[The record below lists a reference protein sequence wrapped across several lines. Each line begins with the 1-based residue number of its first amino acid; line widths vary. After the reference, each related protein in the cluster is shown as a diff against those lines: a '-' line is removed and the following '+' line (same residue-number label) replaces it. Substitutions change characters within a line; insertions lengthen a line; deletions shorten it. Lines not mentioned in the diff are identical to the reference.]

1 MSPFH
6 RASRHATTGFARP
19 ASGIPDTARIVYD
32 REMFARDRLTPG
44 LLAVLS
50 FLAAVGPFATDMY
63 LASFTSIATDL
74 GAIPSS
80 VQLTLTAFLI
90 GMGTGQLLLGPL
102 SDQCGRRPV
111 LVIALGVFAAS
122 SIAMVFSP
130 NIGIFIALRAVQG
143 MSGAAGV
150 VVSRAIAVDLTKGAD
165 AIRAISL
172 IAMFVGLGPLLAPP
186 IGGAILTLGDW
197 RAVLATLAAIATA
210 MFALALILVPESLP
224 RDRRASS
231 GVRTAMHN
239 FGRLLGDPRFLLLT
253 CVFGL
258 GFGSMMAYISASPF
272 VGQTMLGMPP
282 LLYSLAFA
290 AGACAMILA
299 NMVNARLAGKV
310 PASRMLLIGSVLSL
324 AAGATLT
331 ASSLSDTLSPPLF
344 IVCAFVLTGGTG
356 LIMSNASALA
366 LSLAEASRG
375 AGSALL
381 GAAQFAVGGL
391 ASPLVGAWGEHTA
404 LPMAAFVLGSAIL
417 GCVGVLVYRRGA

>member
-1 MSPFH
+1 
-6 RASRHATTGFARP
+6 
-19 ASGIPDTARIVYD
+19 
-32 REMFARDRLTPG
+32 MFARDRLSPG

-63 LASFTSIATDL
+63 LASFTSIADDL
-74 GAIPSS
+74 GAVPSS

-90 GMGTGQLLLGPL
+90 GMGVGQLLLGPL

-111 LVIALGVFAAS
+111 LVIALAVFAAS
-122 SIAMVFSP
+122 SIAMVFAP
-130 NIGIFIALRAVQG
+130 NIAVFVALRAVQG
-143 MSGAAGV
+143 ISGSAGV
-150 VVSRAIAVDLTKGAD
+150 VVSRAIAVDLTKGPD

-186 IGGAILTLGDW
+186 VGGAILLLGDW

-210 MFALALILVPESLP
+210 MFALALTLVPESLP
-224 RDRRASS
+224 RDHRTTS
-231 GVRTAMHN
+231 GVRTALHD
-239 FGRLLGDPRFLLLT
+239 FGRLLANRRFLLLT

-272 VGQTMLGMPP
+272 VGQAVLGMPP
-282 LLYSLAFA
+282 FLYSLAFA
-290 AGACAMILA
+290 AGAFSMILA
-299 NMVNARLAGKV
+299 NLTNARLAGKV
-310 PASRMLLIGSVLSL
+310 PATRMLLIGSGLSL
-324 AAGATLT
+324 AAGTTLT
-331 ASSLSDTLSPPLF
+331 AAAISATLSPPLF
-344 IVCAFVLTGGTG
+344 IACAFALTGGTG

-381 GAAQFAVGGL
+381 GASQFAVGGL

-404 LPMAAFVLGSAIL
+404 LPMSLFVLSAAIL
-417 GCVGVLVYRRGA
+417 GCIGVLVYRRGA